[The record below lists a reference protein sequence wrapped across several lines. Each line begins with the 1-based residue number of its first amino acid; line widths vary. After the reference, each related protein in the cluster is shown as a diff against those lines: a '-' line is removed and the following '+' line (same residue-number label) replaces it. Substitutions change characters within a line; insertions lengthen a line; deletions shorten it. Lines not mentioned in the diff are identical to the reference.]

1 MHIRGAI
8 AAGMH
13 PQLLMPVYPSRRC
26 VHNHGSALQWPAT
39 RFIVRATELRCGSGS
54 SRLFENMPEIQTC
67 PNGHEFDLDETS
79 ESNGRRCPVC
89 DTEIPARR
97 GLWAMMGRS
106 DAESVEDQAEE
117 EPATE
122 SVPKGLWSLMKP
134 AETDEP
140 EADSEETKPA
150 ESTVAADGPKGLWG
164 LMKGP
169 TPETVPEEQTTE
181 EESATESPTETAS
194 DEAEAPK
201 GLWSLMG
208 ARKPADE
215 VAEPDDSE
223 AKTEA
228 EPELLDAADA
238 PDETAIPDDEQLEVA
253 PLEELAAEE
262 EREVAE
268 AKEAAAAARP
278 VEKPPAVRS
287 GGAMKAMLLGLV
299 ALPMS
304 ALSLLPELWLRI
316 PANLLGF
323 LALMIGLL
331 AVGEI
336 KRSRGR
342 QSGRRMAITGITC
355 GVLSLML
362 GPFVF
367 TQLGE
372 HWRKS
377 RGRSATRKNLERIGE
392 GMTEYRLKFR
402 RYPSGKEIRKHS
414 WQTRLLPYLGEDAY
428 AVSEKINLNADWNAD
443 ENQAAMATE
452 LSVFYAS
459 GADRSKAGG
468 FAVTHFEA
476 LAGTVTTKDGLFN
489 VGVFDG
495 DRQVSREDVTDGLEH
510 TLVAGEVVFNLHP
523 WGEPGRYRQLS
534 KGIAAG
540 RDTFG
545 NADRSG
551 ALFLRADGSVKF
563 LSKETS
569 QEILLRLS
577 TRDGGEK

>member
-1 MHIRGAI
+1 
-8 AAGMH
+8 
-13 PQLLMPVYPSRRC
+13 
-26 VHNHGSALQWPAT
+26 
-39 RFIVRATELRCGSGS
+39 
-54 SRLFENMPEIQTC
+54 MPEIQTC
-67 PNGHEFDLDETS
+67 PNGHEFDLDDPN

-106 DAESVEDQAEE
+106 EKEAVEDQADE

-122 SVPKGLWSLMKP
+122 SGPKGLWSLMKP

-140 EADSEETKPA
+140 ESDSEETEPA

-169 TPETVPEEQTTE
+169 SPETVPEEQPPPD
-181 EESATESPTETAS
+181 ESATEPTSEPAS
-194 DEAEAPK
+194 DKAEAPK

-208 ARKPADE
+208 SRKPADE
-215 VAEPDDSE
+215 EAEPDESE
-223 AKTEA
+223 AKTEPLDTADEGHDSEESA
-228 EPELLDAADA
+228 E
-238 PDETAIPDDEQLEVA
+238 PDDEQLEVA

-262 EREVAE
+262 EREVAV
-268 AKEAAAAARP
+268 AKEAAVAARP
-278 VEKPPAVRS
+278 VEKPAAVRS
-287 GGAMKAMLLGLV
+287 RGAMHALLLGLV
-299 ALPMS
+299 AVPMS

-342 QSGRRMAITGITC
+342 QSGRRLAITGIVC

-367 TQLGE
+367 TQMGE
-372 HWRKS
+372 YWRKS

-392 GMTEYRLKFR
+392 GMTEYRLKYR

-428 AVSEKINLNADWNAD
+428 AVSEKVNLNADWNAD

-495 DRQVSREDVTDGLEH
+495 DRQVSRDDVTDGLEH

-569 QEILLRLS
+569 KEILLRLS

>member
-1 MHIRGAI
+1 M
-8 AAGMH
+8 
-13 PQLLMPVYPSRRC
+13 
-26 VHNHGSALQWPAT
+26 QWLAT
-39 RFIVRATELRCGSGS
+39 RFIVRVKEIRRGSGL
-54 SRLFENMPEIQTC
+54 SRVFESMPEIQTC
-67 PNGHEFDLDETS
+67 PNGHEFDLDEPHA
-79 ESNGRRCPVC
+79 SNGRRCPVC

-106 DAESVEDQAEE
+106 ETESVEDQADEA
-117 EPATE
+117 PATE
-122 SVPKGLWSLMKP
+122 SGPKGLWSLMKP
-134 AETDEP
+134 AESDEP
-140 EADSEETKPA
+140 EPDSAATEPA
-150 ESTVAADGPKGLWG
+150 ESTVSADGPKGLWG

-169 TPETVPEEQTTE
+169 SPETVPEEQTPSE
-181 EESATESPTETAS
+181 PPVQETAPKPAG
-194 DEAEAPK
+194 EASR

-208 ARKPADE
+208 SGKPAVEEPE
-215 VAEPDDSE
+215 VAE
-223 AKTEA
+223 ATA
-228 EPELLDAADA
+228 EPELEPLEAADEVDDSEESA
-238 PDETAIPDDEQLEVA
+238 EPDNEQLEVA

-287 GGAMKAMLLGLV
+287 RGAMHALLLGLV

-342 QSGRRMAITGITC
+342 QSGRRLAMTGIAC

-372 HWRKS
+372 YWRKS
-377 RGRSATRKNLERIGE
+377 RGRSATRNNLARIGE
-392 GMTEYRLKFR
+392 GMTEYRLKYR
-402 RYPSGKEIRKHS
+402 RFPSGKEIRNHS

-428 AVSEKINLNADWNAD
+428 AVSEKINLNANWNAD

-459 GADRSKAGG
+459 GADRKKAAG

-495 DRQVSREDVTDGLEH
+495 ERQVSRADVTDGLEH

-540 RDTFG
+540 RETFG

-563 LSKETS
+563 LSKDTS
-569 QEILLRLS
+569 KEILLRLS